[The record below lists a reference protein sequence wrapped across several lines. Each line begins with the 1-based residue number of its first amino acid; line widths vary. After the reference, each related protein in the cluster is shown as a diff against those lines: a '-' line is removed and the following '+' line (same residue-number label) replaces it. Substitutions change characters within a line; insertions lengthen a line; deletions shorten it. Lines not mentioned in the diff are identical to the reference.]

1 MALFRAQ
8 ANVLGFR
15 AGDVVDVDG
24 DDPEIH
30 AYIHGRYLEPVEIED
45 PASNG
50 GS

>member
-15 AGDVVDVDG
+15 AEDVVDVDP
-24 DDPEIH
+24 DDPEIQ
-30 AYIHGRYLEPVEIED
+30 AYVHGHYLEPVEIEE
-45 PASNG
+45 G